1 MRMSVFPEGVCLA
14 GRLCYEVHVADM
26 IAAQVLRD
34 VRSRG
39 RDIEG
44 CIKQWFTFVKPNF
57 QRYVEPQRNNA
68 GLSAEVDLRNITKGT
83 ADIIVPRGIENRVAI
98 DMMVQHIKRILHEK
112 SKKHQYELERLGRQV
127 EDEPLSPNVLLLK
140 QNRQTVGMNTI
151 IQNPMTDPV
160 DFIFYFDRLATIL
173 IEG

>member
-1 MRMSVFPEGVCLA
+1 MRP
-14 GRLCYEVHVADM
+14 YVADR
-26 IAAQVLRD
+26 ISRQVLRD

-44 CIKQWFTFVKPNF
+44 CIKQWFAFVKPNF

-68 GLSAEVDLRNITKGT
+68 GLSAAVDLRNFTKMT

-98 DMMVQHIKRILHEK
+98 DMMVQHVKRLLHEK
-112 SKKHQYELERLGRQV
+112 SKKHQYELERLGKQV

-140 QNRQTVGMNTI
+140 QTRQIIGINTI
-151 IQNPMTDPV
+151 IQNPMTDLV

-173 IEG
+173 IER

>member
-1 MRMSVFPEGVCLA
+1 MRP
-14 GRLCYEVHVADM
+14 YVADR
-26 IAAQVLRD
+26 ISHQVLRD

-44 CIKQWFTFVKPNF
+44 CIKQWFAFVKPNF

-68 GLSAEVDLRNITKGT
+68 GLSAAVDLRHSTKMT

-98 DMMVQHIKRILHEK
+98 DMMVQHVKRLLHEK
-112 SKKHQYELERLGRQV
+112 SKKHQYELERLGKQV

-140 QNRQTVGMNTI
+140 QTRQIIGINTI
-151 IQNPMTDPV
+151 IQNPMTDLV

-173 IEG
+173 IER